1 MVFSKLKA
9 KNIQKEYAKLL
20 KKNREREK
28 SLLPIRSAAILTTE
42 EISFKYDL
50 PDKVREYL
58 DIRNSRI
65 YSYRPYEKG
74 MLSSYKHFTENDI
87 NWQGKVTDVSF
98 NSFIEHPFDLLI
110 CFFDKNHEYLEYA
123 AAISK
128 AGFKI
133 GFGNVNSDLFEIEI
147 TDNIDNVDAFFSEAN
162 RYLTILNKLD
172 KSEEFNRLNKSV

>member
-9 KNIQKEYAKLL
+9 KNIQKEYGKLL

-42 EISFKYDL
+42 DL
-50 PDKVREYL
+50 SHKFDLQEKVSEYL
-58 DIRNSRI
+58 NVRNSRI
-65 YSYRPYEKG
+65 YSFRNYEKG

-98 NSFIEHPFDLLI
+98 KSFIEHSFDLLI
-110 CFFDKNHEYLEYA
+110 CFFDKNHSYLEYT
-123 AAISK
+123 AAISN

-133 GFGNVNSDLFEIEI
+133 GFAKVNSDLFEIEI
-147 TDNIDNVDAFFSEAN
+147 SDKTENVDAFFGEAK
-162 RYLTILNKLD
+162 RYLTILNKISN
-172 KSEEFNRLNKSV
+172 SEKLNRASKSV

>member
-9 KNIQKEYAKLL
+9 KNIQKEYIKLL

-28 SLLPIRSAAILTTE
+28 SLAIIRSAAILTTE
-42 EISFKYDL
+42 SISQKYDL
-50 PDKVREYL
+50 QEKL
-58 DIRNSRI
+58 NQFLNLRNSRI
-65 YSYRPYEKG
+65 YSYREFEKG

-98 NSFIEHPFDLLI
+98 KSFIEHPFDLLV
-110 CFFDKNHEYLEYA
+110 CVFDKNHPYLEYA

-133 GFGNVNSDLFEIEI
+133 GFAKVNSDLFEIEI
-147 TDNIDNVDAFFSEAN
+147 SDKIEHIDNFFSEAN
-162 RYLTILNKLD
+162 RYLTILNKLPKD
-172 KSEEFNRLNKSV
+172 EKFNTVNKSV